1 MDSVKVLI
9 VDDERG
15 MSSSLVDFLALDGI
29 EALPSASAAEALT
42 LLGETPFDAI
52 VSDLRM
58 PKMSGLELL
67 AQLRELGIGIPFV
80 MMSAHGE
87 VRDAVEAMKGG
98 AWDYLVKPFDPEELV
113 IRLRKA
119 VAERRALDRLAAGIR
134 ASAGNTGLVGESSVM
149 VAVRKLIAKAAPS
162 PATILLTGESGTGKE
177 VAARS
182 IHELSGREGPFVA
195 VNIGALPESLLESE
209 LFGHEKGAFTGADA
223 RRIGLF
229 EAAQRGTL
237 FLDEIGELPLHLQ
250 VKLLRA
256 IQERKIQRLG
266 SAASIPIDV
275 RLLAA
280 TNRDLETEVRE
291 GRFREDL
298 YYRIDVVRIQLPPLR
313 EREGDRSLLA
323 GHFFASLSR
332 QLGRRLEGIS
342 PAALSLIEEHPFPG
356 NVRELANVMER
367 AIILAEG
374 PWLEPADFRLGPVSR
389 ANQGSAPGLGTG
401 AGLPKSLDEVEKEAI
416 AAALT
421 RNRWHREKSAAE
433 LGITR
438 RTLLN
443 KMKEYGIEAPQLG

>member
-1 MDSVKVLI
+1 MKVLI

-15 MSSSLVDFLALDGI
+15 MSSSLVDFLALDDI
-29 EALPSASAAEALT
+29 EAVPAASAAEAMS

-58 PKMSGLELL
+58 PKTSGLELL
-67 AQLRELGIGIPFV
+67 AQLRELGIGIPFI

-134 ASAGNTGLVGESSVM
+134 GSAGNTGLVGESAAM
-149 VAVRKLIAKAAPS
+149 VAVRRLIAKAAPS

-209 LFGHEKGAFTGADA
+209 LFGHEKGAFTGADS

-266 SAASIPIDV
+266 SSSSLPIDV

-298 YYRIDVVRIQLPPLR
+298 YYRIDVVRIRLPPLR

-323 GHFFASLSR
+323 GHFFASLTG
-332 QLGRRLEGIS
+332 QLGRKLEGIS
-342 PAALSLIEEHPFPG
+342 PSALSLIEEHPFPG

-374 PWLEPADFRLGPVSR
+374 PWLEPVDFRLGPVSG
-389 ANQGSAPGLGTG
+389 ANRGQGSGLGPVLG
-401 AGLPKSLDEVEKEAI
+401 GPKSLEEVEKEAI
-416 AAALT
+416 EVALA
-421 RNRWHREKSAAE
+421 RNRWHRERSAAE

-443 KMKEYGIEAPQLG
+443 KMKEYGIEAPQVD

>member
-1 MDSVKVLI
+1 MKVLI
-9 VDDERG
+9 VDDEKG
-15 MSSSLVDFLALDGI
+15 MTSSLVDFLALDGI
-29 EALPSASAAEALT
+29 EGVPAAGAAEAEA
-42 LLGETPFDAI
+42 LLGEMPFDAL

-58 PKMSGLELL
+58 PGKGGLELL
-67 AQLRELGIGIPFV
+67 DHVREVGMGIPFI

-87 VRDAVEAMKGG
+87 VSEAVEAMKGG

-119 VAERRALDRLAAGIR
+119 VAERRALDTLAAGMR
-134 ASAGNTGLVGESSVM
+134 GSEEKTGLIGQSPAM
-149 VAVRKLIAKAAPS
+149 IAVRKLIAKAAPS

-182 IHELSGREGPFVA
+182 VHALSGRDGPFVA
-195 VNIGALPESLLESE
+195 VNIGALSETLLESE

-229 EAAQRGTL
+229 EAAQGGTL

-256 IQERKIQRLG
+256 IQERKVQRLG
-266 SAASIPIDV
+266 STSSIPVDV

-280 TNRDLETEVRE
+280 TNRDLEAEVKA

-298 YYRIDVVRIQLPPLR
+298 FYRIDVVRIRLPPLR
-313 EREGDRSLLA
+313 ERGGDRSLLA
-323 GHFFASLSR
+323 GHFFTVLTK
-332 QLGRRLEGIS
+332 QLGRKLEGIS
-342 PAALSLIEEHPFPG
+342 PLALDLIERHPFPG
-356 NVRELANVMER
+356 NVRELSNLIER

-374 PWLEPADFRLGPVSR
+374 PLLKPADFRLGPESAAGDAR
-389 ANQGSAPGLGTG
+389 ADDK
-401 AGLPKSLDEVEKEAI
+401 PKNLADLEREAI
-416 AAALT
+416 GEALM
-421 RNRWHREKSAAE
+421 RNHWHRERTATE

-443 KMKEYGIEAPQLG
+443 KMKEYDIEDPRTD

>member
-1 MDSVKVLI
+1 MKVLI
-9 VDDERG
+9 VDDEKG
-15 MSSSLVDFLALDGI
+15 ITSSLVDFLSLDGI
-29 EALPSASAAEALT
+29 EAVAAVSASEALAQ
-42 LLGETPFDAI
+42 LGEHPFDAL

-58 PKMSGLELL
+58 PGMDGLELL
-67 AQLRELGIGIPFV
+67 AHLRGLGIGVPFI

-87 VRDAVEAMKGG
+87 VRDAVQAMKGG

-113 IRLRKA
+113 IRLKKA
-119 VAERRALDRLAAGIR
+119 VAERRALDHLAVGMR
-134 ASAGNTGLVGESSVM
+134 TSGESTGLVGASAAM

-162 PATILLTGESGTGKE
+162 PTTILITGESGTGKE

-182 IHELSGREGPFVA
+182 IHALSGRDGPFVA
-195 VNIGALPESLLESE
+195 VNIGALPETLLESE

-229 EAAQRGTL
+229 EAAQGGTL

-266 SAASIPIDV
+266 SSSGIPVDV

-280 TNRDLETEVRE
+280 TNRNLEEEVKA

-298 YYRIDVVRIQLPPLR
+298 YYRIDVVRIHLPPLR

-323 GHFFASLSR
+323 GHFFSSLSK
-332 QLGRRLEGIS
+332 QLGRKLEGIS
-342 PAALSLIEEHPFPG
+342 PAALALIESHAFPG
-356 NVRELANVMER
+356 NVRELANIIER

-374 PWLEPADFRLGPVSR
+374 SSIEAADLRLGPAPTSARGVSPF
-389 ANQGSAPGLGTG
+389 A
-401 AGLPKSLDEVEKEAI
+401 LPRSLSELEREAI
-416 AAALT
+416 AAALS
-421 RNRWHREKSAAE
+421 RNHWHREHSAAE

-443 KMKEYGIEAPQLG
+443 KMKEYGIEAPQAD